1 MRSGVDAMTFEEF
14 WGWVNFPLGLLVA
27 EYIVAMRLPRR
38 KYFPLLLAAGCVPS
52 LVLSMTWKY
61 VVIEGVWGAPLVFL
75 GEFLLSLV
83 MPIAAF
89 RADVWSYIFVGI
101 MAYCMQHIA
110 YQVNGII
117 LILSGGIPLWAQV
130 VLQIAISAVL
140 YTVLYFIFTRR
151 RKAGELISV
160 YNVPL
165 LAVSG
170 ITLLVTIIMSFF
182 GGIYAGAS
190 GNKVLSVIISAFA
203 IIACLFSIFMEFSI
217 TAIKTSQTELVFLKH
232 ILYESQKQ
240 YKESRES
247 IDIINVKCHDLKH
260 RLYGLEG
267 RLDEREISQ
276 ISQAISIY
284 DNTFE
289 TGNAALDTVL
299 TEKGL
304 ICGGKGI
311 RFTCMIDG
319 SSLSKMRQSDIY
331 SLFGNA
337 LDNAIEGVSGEEESN
352 RVISIREA
360 KRSGFSVITIENYHT
375 DEIEFKDG
383 LPVTG
388 KDDKDFHG
396 FGMKSMRMVV
406 EQYGGELIVSFADN
420 IFKVQI
426 VLLHD

>member
-1 MRSGVDAMTFEEF
+1 MHSGVDVMTFEEF
-14 WGWVNFPLGLLVA
+14 WGWINFPLGLLVA
-27 EYIVAMRLPRR
+27 EYIVAMRLPKR
-38 KYFPLLLAAGCVPS
+38 KYFPLLLIVGCIPS
-52 LVLSMTWKY
+52 LLLSLTWKY
-61 VVIEGVWGAPLVFL
+61 IVIDGPWGAPLIFL
-75 GEFLLSLV
+75 SIFLLSLA
-83 MPIAAF
+83 MPVVAF
-89 RADVWSYIFVGI
+89 RADVWTYIFVGV

-110 YQVNGII
+110 YQVYSIFDM
-117 LILSGGIPLWAQV
+117 LAGGFVLWARIS
-130 VLQIAISAVL
+130 VLVAVSAIL
-140 YTVLYFIFTRR
+140 YAGMYFVFTRR
-151 RKAGELISV
+151 MKKGDGIRV
-160 YNVPL
+160 YNWAL
-165 LAVSG
+165 LIVSAL
-170 ITLLVTIIMSFF
+170 TLLVTVVISFF
-182 GGIYAGAS
+182 GGVYAGMAS
-190 GNKVLSVIISAFA
+190 NTALSIIVCLFS

-217 TAIKTSQTELVFLKH
+217 CFAKTSQMEVSFLKH

-240 YKESRES
+240 YRESRES

-267 RLDEREISQ
+267 RVDEEEISQ
-276 ISQAISIY
+276 ISQAINIY

-304 ICGGKGI
+304 ICSGKGI
-311 RFTCMIDG
+311 RLTCLIDG

-337 LDNAIEGVSGEEESN
+337 LDNAIAGVSGEEESN

-360 KRSGFSVITIENYHT
+360 KRSGFSVITMENYHT
-375 DEIEFKDG
+375 GEVVFKDG

-388 KDDKDFHG
+388 SEDKNFHG

-420 IFKVQI
+420 IFRLQI
-426 VLLHD
+426 VLPHD

>member
-38 KYFPLLLAAGCVPS
+38 KYFPLLLVVGCIPS
-52 LVLSMTWKY
+52 LMLSLTWRY
-61 VVIEGVWGAPLVFL
+61 IVIDGPWGAPLVFL
-75 GEFLLSLV
+75 GIFLFSLA
-83 MPIAAF
+83 MPVATF
-89 RADVWSYIFVGI
+89 RADAWAYIFIGV
-101 MAYCMQHIA
+101 MAYSVQHIA
-110 YQVNGII
+110 YQAYSIFNLLV
-117 LILSGGIPLWAQV
+117 GGFPLWAQIV
-130 VLQIAISAVL
+130 VLVVVSAVF
-140 YTVLYFIFTRR
+140 YAGMYFAFTRR
-151 RKAGELISV
+151 MKKGNGIRV
-160 YNVPL
+160 YNWAL
-165 LAVSG
+165 LIVSCL
-170 ITLLVTIIMSFF
+170 TLLVTVVISFF
-182 GGIYAGAS
+182 GGIYAGMS
-190 GNKVLSVIISAFA
+190 GNTALSIIIYVFS
-203 IIACLFSIFMEFSI
+203 IIACLFSIIMGFTICFAKNSQMEVS
-217 TAIKTSQTELVFLKH
+217 LLRH

-311 RFTCMIDG
+311 RLTCMIDG

-426 VLLHD
+426 VLPHD